1 MKTVMLIRGSFELKP
16 EGEIS
21 KADGTLLSL
30 NKIFNDM
37 IRTLAEEHTARLD
50 LTTLYWAI
58 NFIKRWS
65 EGKQPHNLDDWDK
78 YWITNLREIG
88 VSIGDIA
95 LILNRSK
102 AAVHDF
108 LNQP

>member
-1 MKTVMLIRGSFELKP
+1 MLIRGNFELKP
-16 EGEIS
+16 DGGIS
-21 KADGTLLSL
+21 KASGTLLSL
-30 NKIFNDM
+30 NVMFNDM
-37 IRTLAEEHTARLD
+37 IKALAKEHTARLD
-50 LTTLYWAI
+50 IITLYWAI

-65 EGKQPHNLDDWDK
+65 EGKQPHNLDDWDR
-78 YWITNLREIG
+78 YWTTELRELG

-102 AAVHDF
+102 ATIHDF